1 MPEAPEVQTVLN
13 YLEKEL
19 KDKEIASVSIT
30 HPKLADNMSVEDFQ
44 KDLKNQHFRRFFRR
58 GKYLVF
64 EMDDYDLVAH
74 MRMEGKFIV
83 CDKLPEEEKIK
94 KHIHGIFSLSDGKIL
109 YYQDTR
115 KFGRMAL
122 FDKKENLSDLEIFK
136 KVGLDVLD
144 PGCTKEYLYNKIKN
158 RKVPIKTALLNQQI
172 LAGLGNIYADEVL
185 FEAKIDPRSVCSHLD
200 EKDCENI
207 IQAAKAIIKE
217 AIKNKGTTIRSFS
230 SGNHEPGTFQ
240 EYLKV
245 HQRNNETCK
254 NCENE
259 IICIKINNRSTYLC
273 PQCQKLK

>member
-19 KDKEIASVSIT
+19 KDKEICSVSIT
-30 HPKLADNMSVEDFQ
+30 HPKLADNMSVKDFEN
-44 KDLKNQHFRRFFRR
+44 DLKNQHFRHFFRK

-83 CDKLPEEEKIK
+83 SQKLPEEEKIR
-94 KHIHGIFSLSDGKIL
+94 KHIHGVFQLDDGNIL

-122 FDKKENLSDLEIFK
+122 FEKREKINDLPVFK
-136 KVGLDVLD
+136 KVGLDILD
-144 PGCTKEYLYNKIKN
+144 PDCTKEYLYNKIKN
-158 RKVPIKTALLNQQI
+158 RKIPIKTALLNQQV

-185 FEAKIDPRSVCSHLD
+185 FEAKIDPRSICSHLD
-200 EKDCENI
+200 EKDCEKI
-207 IQAAKAIIKE
+207 IEAAKTIIESAIE
-217 AIKNKGTTIRSFS
+217 NKGTTIRSFS
-230 SGNHEPGTFQ
+230 SGNHEPGQFQ

-245 HQRNNETCK
+245 HQRSGESCK
-254 NCENE
+254 NCQNE